1 MEKHEMYASLA
12 EVLNRAYKQAS
23 EGKGVERHAKEGEA
37 FEDQLLFRIAEKHG
51 VGFLTGQAV
60 KKLDESAR
68 LFDDFGTDAA
78 VRELLGAIVY
88 TAAAVIALEAD
99 GNVGIASHYISVKEV
114 KENEETCT
122 LGCEDCDPKDCPLIE
137 ESMKNLLEC
146 LLIRK

>member
-1 MEKHEMYASLA
+1 MGIHEMYASLA

-68 LFDDFGTDAA
+68 LFDDFGTEAA

-88 TAAAVIALEAD
+88 TAAAVIALED
-99 GNVGIASHYISVKEV
+99 GGED
-114 KENEETCT
+114 EEACT
-122 LGCEDCDPKDCPLIE
+122 IGCEDCNPKDCPLIE
-137 ESMKNLLEC
+137 ESLKNLLEC